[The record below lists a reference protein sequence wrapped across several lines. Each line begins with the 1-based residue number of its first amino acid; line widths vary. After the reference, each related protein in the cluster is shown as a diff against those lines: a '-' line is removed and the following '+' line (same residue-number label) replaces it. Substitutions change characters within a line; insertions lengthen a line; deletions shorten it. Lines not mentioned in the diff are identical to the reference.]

1 MVTQPR
7 TFEVVARP
15 SSLSMRSDRTAVIV
29 VDMQNDFASP
39 GGMFERA
46 GVDVRCI
53 QAIVAPTAA
62 LLDTARAAGV
72 PVIYLKMGFQP
83 DLSDT
88 GAPAS
93 PTWLKHLPFEVG
105 AEVPAP
111 DGTPSRILI
120 RETWNTDIVDELR
133 PHDGDV
139 VLYKNRYSGFYQTD
153 LDRQLRA
160 REIDTL
166 IVVGATTS
174 VCVESTVRDATFRDY
189 RCLVVEDCTAEP
201 IGADAARTNQ
211 EASMTVLELLFAWI
225 TESTA
230 VVEAF
235 RLRPSDVVAQPAGP
249 PGRQAPARQPSGS

>member
-1 MVTQPR
+1 MVTQAR
-7 TFEVVARP
+7 TLEVAARP
-15 SSLSMRSDRTAVIV
+15 SPQSMRTDRTAVIV

-39 GGMFERA
+39 GGMFDRA
-46 GVDVRCI
+46 GIDVQGI

-62 LLDTARAAGV
+62 LLDAARAAGV
-72 PVIYLKMGFQP
+72 VIVYLKMGFQP
-83 DLSDT
+83 DLSDI

-93 PTWLKHLPFEVG
+93 PTWLKHVPFEVG
-105 AEVPAP
+105 AEVLAP

-139 VLYKNRYSGFYQTD
+139 VLYKNRYSGFYRTD
-153 LDRQLRA
+153 LDRQLQA

-174 VCVESTVRDATFRDY
+174 VCVESTVRDAMFRDH

-225 TESTA
+225 TDSAA
-230 VVEAF
+230 VVKA
-235 RLRPSDVVAQPAGP
+235 LRPPPSGIVAQPPELAGRSP
-249 PGRQAPARQPSGS
+249 DRHEQRS

>member
-7 TFEVVARP
+7 TFEVAARP
-15 SSLSMRSDRTAVIV
+15 SPLSMRTDRTAVIV

-39 GGMFERA
+39 GGMFDRA

-53 QAIVAPTAA
+53 QAIVGTTAA
-62 LLDTARAAGV
+62 LLDTARAGGV
-72 PVIYLKMGFQP
+72 PIVYLKMWFQP

-93 PTWLKHLPFEVG
+93 PTWLKHLRFEIG

-111 DGTPSRILI
+111 DGTAGRILV
-120 RETWNTDIVDELR
+120 RETWNTDVVDELR

-139 VLYKNRYSGFYQTD
+139 VLYKNRYSGFYRTD

-201 IGADAARTNQ
+201 IGAGAARTNQ

-225 TESTA
+225 SDSTA
-230 VVEAF
+230 VVEAL
-235 RLRPSDVVAQPAGP
+235 RLHPSDVAARPAGP
-249 PGRQAPARQPSGS
+249 TRRQAPNSDASGI